1 LQEGA
6 ATGMAAVLGAM
17 DTVTS
22 LMGEVW
28 TLMTSNPYLT
38 LFVAAALIPI
48 GVGIFR
54 SIKRAA
60 RS

>member
-1 LQEGA
+1 
-6 ATGMAAVLGAM
+6 MAAVLGAM

-28 TLMTSNPYLT
+28 TLMTSNSYLT

-60 RS
+60 RK